1 MARPCISE
9 KQAIRAGLDD
19 LETDKQLREDE
30 QIEFENAMFAE
41 HIGVYFEQEFIDE
54 IIDQESDRRAIL
66 AGVDPIRCQ
75 RYTRHEHLI
84 AIEQLDPPITPEE
97 RRDLSMYFYME
108 DDSNYFYQQDQI
120 DDAWRAHR
128 PPRGAFS
135 SR

>member
-1 MARPCISE
+1 MSE

-30 QIEFENAMFAE
+30 QIDFDNAMFAA
-41 HIGVYFEQEFIDE
+41 HIGDYFEQAFIEE

-75 RYTRHEHLI
+75 RYTRPEHLI
-84 AIEQLDPPITPEE
+84 AIEQLDPPITFEE
-97 RRDLSMYFYME
+97 RRDLSLYFCME
-108 DDSNYFYQQDQI
+108 DDLNYFSRQDQI
-120 DDAWRAHR
+120 DDAWRDRR